1 MSERKEKGE
10 KKSNKHRFDPLD
22 LEILARLQ
30 EDARRSYR
38 EIASE
43 LGISVG
49 TVHNRITKLMN
60 SHILMG
66 FQPILNSKTLGYDL
80 CFLILVTI
88 RGGHSQE
95 VFEDVLTN
103 RSVRAIYH
111 TTGDHDAALICRFRK
126 LEEAREFISELT
138 QKQYIEKAIS
148 NLVLDV
154 VKEDMNVD
162 VHMLNK

>member
-1 MSERKEKGE
+1 MSDKKDGGE
-10 KKSNKHRFDPLD
+10 KKGHKHKFDQLD

-38 EIASE
+38 EIAHE

-60 SHILMG
+60 SQILMG

-80 CFLILVTI
+80 CFLILITI
-88 RGGHSQE
+88 QGGHAH
-95 VFEDVLTN
+95 DVLDDIQTN
-103 RSVRAIYH
+103 PSVRAIYH
-111 TTGDHDAALICRFRK
+111 TTGDHDAALICRFQK
-126 LEEAREFISELT
+126 LEDAREFISEVS
-138 QKQYIEKAIS
+138 QKQYIDKAIA

-154 VKEDMNVD
+154 VKEDLNVD
-162 VHMLNK
+162 VHTLE